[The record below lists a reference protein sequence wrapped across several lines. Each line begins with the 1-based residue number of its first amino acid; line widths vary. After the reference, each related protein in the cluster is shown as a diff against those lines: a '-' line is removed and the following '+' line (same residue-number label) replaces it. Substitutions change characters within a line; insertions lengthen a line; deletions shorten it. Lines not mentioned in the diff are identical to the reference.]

1 MTTELIITIIV
12 AIFGSTGF
20 WTWLQNRQRRKSA
33 ETRLLLGIAYSK
45 IINQC
50 DRHIEA
56 QEVSAQEL
64 KELTDYLYQPY
75 HDMGGNGT
83 VDSMMAQVRALPIRK
98 D

>member
-1 MTTELIITIIV
+1 MTPELIVTIVV

-20 WTWLQNRQRRKSA
+20 WAWLGNRQRRKSA
-33 ETRLLLGIAYSK
+33 ETMLLLGIAYSK
-45 IINQC
+45 IIDQC
-50 DRHIEA
+50 ERHISNA
-56 QEVSAQEL
+56 EVSAQEL
-64 KELTDYLYQPY
+64 KELTDYLYTPY